1 MGPVFREALFFLDKQ
16 AFLMPTTAKPAIR
29 ELVKEGT
36 PVIGY
41 IYKDD
46 NFTLEA
52 SFVLGT
58 GIVAVEA
65 VRNVS
70 SNIAE
75 KARCDWVINILPEHV
90 AVAAWFVDLL
100 EPVVL

>member
-16 AFLMPTTAKPAIR
+16 TFLMPTTAEPAIR
-29 ELVKEGT
+29 ELVKVGT

-41 IYKDD
+41 IYKDE
-46 NFTLEA
+46 NVTLVA

-65 VRNVS
+65 LDQHGLSTNL
-70 SNIAE
+70 
-75 KARCDWVINILPEHV
+75 LPEHSAIAGWV
-90 AVAAWFVDLL
+90 VDLL
-100 EPVVL
+100 DPVTV